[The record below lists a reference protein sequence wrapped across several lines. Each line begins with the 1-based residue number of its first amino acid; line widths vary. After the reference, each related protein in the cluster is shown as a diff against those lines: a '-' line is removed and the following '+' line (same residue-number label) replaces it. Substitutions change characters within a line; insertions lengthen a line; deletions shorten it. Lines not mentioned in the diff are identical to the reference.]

1 MTQVLDLAEASADP
15 GDGTG
20 TASVGEASGSSTGWR
35 KWFAKAE
42 KTEPLRL
49 GEAWGIA
56 MVVAIA
62 ARL

>member
-49 GEAWGIA
+49 GEAW
-56 MVVAIA
+56 V
-62 ARL
+62 